1 MTRARD
7 LGDFIADGGTP
18 ELVVDTTTLVVDST
32 NNRVGVGTTSPIYAA
47 DIKTSG
53 TNNGQLR
60 VGGASTS
67 ATGLLLEQ
75 TNSGT
80 TTANIQNS
88 YYATSADAS
97 LSIKSGVTTFHTG
110 TSGTERMRIDS
121 SGVVNVGTASGT
133 QPSYFNSFLNVQ
145 NNGSTGSHASVT
157 ITSGSGG
164 FAGLHFGD
172 SDNGRIGQVTY
183 NNSDNSLLLTAN
195 NSERFRIA
203 SAGQLGI
210 AGANYGTSGQV
221 LTSGGSGAAPSWAD
235 AAGGGTLE
243 FTASENLA
251 AGDVLVLDNS
261 NGQVGKV
268 TVTASFGSVTRLGT
282 AQVVYYEKHTYYDAT
297 NGVMF
302 GIYKNETINYYR
314 YWSIKD
320 GETAFTA
327 TSNNVVNEACN
338 KTHTAYDPVQNTFLH
353 VYRRGTTSYYRT
365 SIPNTSNRGYLT
377 VSSESSLP
385 FNIGGSPQMAS
396 CYDSDSGK
404 IILIFRDDND
414 SNITKYVV
422 ATCSGNSA
430 SFGSVGTVTNN
441 AIGTGSFERHSD
453 ATYDDTANRV
463 LFLFRSSSTANSTR
477 CVAGSVSGTTVTW
490 GTDTQLDGGANY
502 ALSIMYDSV
511 SGKNLVVYGDG
522 SKLQSRVLT
531 LSGSTISTGSETTI
545 ASSFAAKGTD
555 IYFNSATQQINVAG
569 SNHSGDLNVYSGT
582 ISGTAWSSSGSSVG
596 LYSGN
601 AQNPHGA
608 YNSNDGRGYVFYTDA
623 DASDNGKVA
632 YFSSS
637 SNNASNFI
645 GIAAAT
651 ISSGSSGKV
660 TLFGG
665 VNENVT
671 GLTIGSTY
679 YVSIG
684 GGLSTVDNGTKVGKA
699 VAANKILISGGA

>member
-1 MTRARD
+1 VGTATPSAALD
-7 LGDFIADGGTP
+7 VTGDVSIADKIIHTG
-18 ELVVDTTTLVVDST
+18 DTNTAI
-32 NNRVGVGTTSPIYAA
+32 RFPAA
-47 DIKTSG
+47 DTV
-53 TNNGQLR
+53 T
-60 VGGASTS
+60 VETGGS
-67 ATGLLLEQ
+67 
-75 TNSGT
+75 
-80 TTANIQNS
+80 
-88 YYATSADAS
+88 
-97 LSIKSGVTTFHTG
+97 
-110 TSGTERMRIDS
+110 ERMRIDS
-121 SGVVNVGTASGT
+121 GGNIGIGTSSPSTFANFTNVTLKGGSSGANLDFKDSGGDRT
-133 QPSYFNSFLNVQ
+133 HAIVSTPTEFIVETGNTDPLIFKT
-145 NNGSTGSHASVT
+145 NNG
-157 ITSGSGG
+157 
-164 FAGLHFGD
+164 
-172 SDNGRIGQVTY
+172 
-183 NNSDNSLLLTAN
+183 
-195 NSERFRIA
+195 ERFRVA
-203 SAGQLGI
+203 SAGQLGVG
-210 AGANYGTSGQV
+210 GANYGTSGQV
-221 LTSGGSGAAPSWAD
+221 LTSGGSGAAPTWAD

-243 FTASENLA
+243 FTASENLT

-268 TVTASFGSVTRLGT
+268 TVTAAFGSVTKLNT
-282 AQVVYYEKHTYYDAT
+282 SQVVYYQKHTFYDAT

-302 GIYKNETINYYR
+302 GIYRNENNSYYR
-314 YWSIKD
+314 FWSIKD

-327 TSNNVVNEACN
+327 TSNNVVNSAMN
-338 KTHTAYDPVQNTFLH
+338 QGHTAYDPVQNTFLH
-353 VYRRGTTSYYRT
+353 LYRRSTTSYYKT

-385 FNIGGSPQMAS
+385 FNIGSTPQMAS

-404 IILIFRDDND
+404 IIIIFRDSND
-414 SNITKYVV
+414 SDITKYVV
-422 ATCSGNSA
+422 ATCSGNSV
-430 SFGSVGTVTNN
+430 SFGSVGTVTNYTI
-441 AIGTGSFERHSD
+441 AVGSYERHSD

-463 LFLFRSSSTANSTR
+463 LFLYRSSSTANSTR

-490 GTDTQLDGGANY
+490 GTDTQIDGGANY
-502 ALSIMYDSV
+502 ALSILYDSV

-522 SKLQSRVLT
+522 SNIQSRVLT

-545 ASSFAAKGTD
+545 ASSFDGKGTD
-555 IYFNSATQQINVAG
+555 IYFNSATQQLNVAG
-569 SNHSGDLNVYSGT
+569 SNHSGDLNVYPGT
-582 ISGTAWSSSGSSVG
+582 ISGTAWSSSGSYVG

-623 DASDNGKVA
+623 DGSDAGKVA

-684 GGLSTVDNGTKVGKA
+684 GGLSTVDTGTKVGKA
-699 VAANKILISGGA
+699 VAATKILISGGA